1 MPCILGFINEVSWMW
16 FATVYDFAT
25 SFSNEGEEIR
35 TAVHRAV
42 VTYV

>member
-1 MPCILGFINEVSWMW
+1 MPCIVGFINEVSWMW
-16 FATVYDFAT
+16 FAPVYDFVT

-35 TAVHRAV
+35 NAARRAV